1 MRLDKRFILYPLLLY
16 PLLHLNFPLKAYSQQ
31 ISRSPRPSFVQSK
44 GYRVSSTL
52 TTGTSE
58 EKQGGDQLVTGHSA
72 EAILL
77 SPPVEAGSGDD
88 VTFTVTPTSSLAEI
102 RNINHEAF
110 FQFGEGTFLNTLV
123 ETKENPEIKSSTSQ
137 ASSSAFIIMDT
148 NLTVYSAETLF
159 SESY

>member
-1 MRLDKRFILYPLLLY
+1 MISDKRFILYPLLLY
-16 PLLHLNFPLKAYSQQ
+16 PLLHFNFALKAYSQQ
-31 ISRSPRPSFVQSK
+31 ISRSLRPSFVQSK

-58 EKQGGDQLVTGHSA
+58 EKQGDQLVTSHSA

-148 NLTVYSAETLF
+148 NLSVYSAETLF